1 MFLSKYLDEFYYNLL
16 LDNYEMNYLNSLDED
31 NFLLIYNLFKEFN
44 FYFINDIILNYLEI
58 FEMDYNIVLKKI
70 KKLKDS
76 LGNNFIYI
84 IGSNMN
90 YLENFLE
97 E

>member
-16 LDNYEMNYLNSLDED
+16 LDNYEMNYLNSLDEN